1 MTERRAPGLTESEL
15 PPIIDPY
22 LGGPHVPGGAS
33 PGQRAEKASS
43 KSWGIATVAFLLIA
57 VSTLFV
63 GAAGAVTAYRL
74 LSDPGDERRA
84 SAADD
89 LDDEDEADDE
99 DEDDEDE
106 ADAADDVDDDDRNA
120 FPSPRRTID
129 PQGHVPKE
137 TERKA
142 VGELTV
148 VDVGYAVPSL
158 EHALRE
164 EREAAR
170 SRDERIL
177 VMTVREPCEPCDGV
191 DASLGHP
198 LMQQALEGIRLVRV
212 DIDVFK
218 DDLRSLDMFPSPYPG
233 YFLFGP
239 DLAIRDAID
248 GGEWGPD
255 VAENIAPILGP
266 FVRGQYESR
275 KTRYRLGGVSL

>member
-1 MTERRAPGLTESEL
+1 VSERRAPGLSDDEL

-22 LGGPHVPGGAS
+22 VAGPALAPRVPG
-33 PGQRAEKASS
+33 AETSRTKT
-43 KSWGIATVAFLLIA
+43 WGIATVAFLLLG

-74 LSDPGDERRA
+74 LSDPSDGDRA
-84 SAADD
+84 AVADD
-89 LDDEDEADDE
+89 RDDDADAE
-99 DEDDEDE
+99 DEDDEQD
-106 ADAADDVDDDDRNA
+106 DAEDAEDDDRRA
-120 FPSPRRTID
+120 LPTRPRNID

-137 TERKA
+137 TERKS

-148 VDVGYAVPSL
+148 VDVGYDVPSL

-164 EREAAR
+164 ERESAR
-170 SRDERIL
+170 ARDERIL
-177 VMTVREPCEPCDGV
+177 VMTVREPCEPCAGV

-198 LMQQALEGIRLVRV
+198 LMQHALEGIRLVRV
-212 DIDVFK
+212 DIDVFH

-266 FVRGQYESR
+266 FVRGEYENR
-275 KTRYRLGGVSL
+275 KTRYRVGGIAL